1 MQQKNMVE
9 VVVGVIR
16 NLSEDIFI
24 SKRQKNQFMPGFW
37 ELPGGKVENNED
49 HSSALIREIFEETG
63 IKVEKC
69 SLIQT
74 IQQQYPEK
82 MVNLSVYLIDQYSGI
97 PVGKEGQEFSW
108 CSIEKFSEYK
118 LLPTMLKIIKRI
130 SLPSSYWI
138 TPNNHDSS
146 SILEQCSR
154 HLSQGIK
161 MIQLRSKVKLNK
173 NYIEKFNRLCEL
185 NQAKLI
191 LNMPKMAF
199 EEPCDGWHLN
209 TKELMALSSREL
221 PSEKLF
227 GASTHN
233 LEEVMQAEK
242 NSLDYISLSPI
253 NETLSHPNT
262 KALGW
267 HKASE
272 IINQCKIPIYLLGG
286 MDQYSMNHALSIG
299 AQGIAGIREI

>member
-24 SKRQKNQFMPGFW
+24 TKRQKNQFMPGFW

-63 IKVEKC
+63 IKIEKC
-69 SLIQT
+69 NLIQT
-74 IQQQYPEK
+74 IQQQYSEK

-173 NYIEKFNRLCEL
+173 NYIEKFEL
-185 NQAKLI
+185 
-191 LNMPKMAF
+191 
-199 EEPCDGWHLN
+199 D
-209 TKELMALSSREL
+209 
-221 PSEKLF
+221 
-227 GASTHN
+227 
-233 LEEVMQAEK
+233 
-242 NSLDYISLSPI
+242 
-253 NETLSHPNT
+253 
-262 KALGW
+262 
-267 HKASE
+267 
-272 IINQCKIPIYLLGG
+272 
-286 MDQYSMNHALSIG
+286 
-299 AQGIAGIREI
+299 